1 METDLRDAPERQ
13 RSLRAAFDH
22 SWNLLNKPERETFA
36 ALSVFHGS
44 FTRQAAQQVAGASPR
59 ELMALVDKS
68 LLHRLAEGRYEVHE
82 LLRQYAAEQ
91 LAASP
96 DGEPAAR
103 DRHSVHYAAALE
115 RWAADLKGPRQQE
128 ALAEIEDEIEDAR
141 AAWGWAVE
149 RGQVDQLDQAMEG
162 LGLFYDWHTRYEEG
176 ETAFHAAAE
185 AMATAKEAL
194 PATPVEKLRTWVN
207 TLSWQGLFAFRW
219 GHADQARECL
229 GQGMDLLDRPP
240 LADRDA
246 RRERAYLLGVMG
258 DVENWSG
265 DRREARELYA
275 QSMALYR
282 ALGDRWGLA
291 HALNRMARASQGQGA
306 FDQARQF
313 AQEALSLHRALGAP
327 RGIACSLGELG
338 WSLQFMGSFE
348 EAARLERESIA
359 LARGTD
365 DRSALAYGL
374 ESLAGTLGWQGALAE
389 SLSVREEC
397 LALWDDL
404 GDTHERA
411 HINGELGLAKASLG
425 HYKDGRRHIEQG
437 LALAREID
445 DRYGIGAN
453 LLWLG
458 LVTLAKERYVEA
470 QQHLQESVAVFRAYG
485 DRSAIICPLAALGGA
500 EGRLGQLTEAREHL
514 CEALRM
520 AAEIRD
526 QLTMMMAL
534 PFAALLLADRGEVER
549 AVEVYALASRFP
561 CIANTRLWEDIAGK
575 HIAAVA
581 ATLPAAV
588 VAAAQERGQARDLWA
603 TVEELLAEW
612 EKT

>member
-240 LADRDA
+240 WPIGM
-246 RRERAYLLGVMG
+246 RAG
-258 DVENWSG
+258 
-265 DRREARELYA
+265 
-275 QSMALYR
+275 
-282 ALGDRWGLA
+282 
-291 HALNRMARASQGQGA
+291 
-306 FDQARQF
+306 
-313 AQEALSLHRALGAP
+313 
-327 RGIACSLGELG
+327 RGRTSLG
-338 WSLQFMGSFE
+338 
-348 EAARLERESIA
+348 
-359 LARGTD
+359 
-365 DRSALAYGL
+365 
-374 ESLAGTLGWQGALAE
+374 
-389 SLSVREEC
+389 
-397 LALWDDL
+397 
-404 GDTHERA
+404 
-411 HINGELGLAKASLG
+411 
-425 HYKDGRRHIEQG
+425 
-437 LALAREID
+437 
-445 DRYGIGAN
+445 
-453 LLWLG
+453 
-458 LVTLAKERYVEA
+458 
-470 QQHLQESVAVFRAYG
+470 
-485 DRSAIICPLAALGGA
+485 
-500 EGRLGQLTEAREHL
+500 
-514 CEALRM
+514 
-520 AAEIRD
+520 
-526 QLTMMMAL
+526 
-534 PFAALLLADRGEVER
+534 
-549 AVEVYALASRFP
+549 
-561 CIANTRLWEDIAGK
+561 
-575 HIAAVA
+575 
-581 ATLPAAV
+581 
-588 VAAAQERGQARDLWA
+588 
-603 TVEELLAEW
+603 
-612 EKT
+612 